1 MKNVLLA
8 FGFLL
13 TYSLF
18 GQDADLYLQEGSSTS
33 SLNASKEL
41 GFEFTFHASNLGG
54 TVGGAMKLAF
64 INENN
69 FVVGPSIR
77 LQRNWYNNL
86 GLKTNWSI
94 YGGGVFA
101 HYRMYEYLFAG
112 AEFELLSTPFNNGFF
127 SANRSWA
134 PTLLIGAGFSRA
146 FSDNFRL
153 NAGIMYDVINSTNS
167 PFRQG
172 YFMRKENGA
181 FIPVIYRIAFFIP
194 I

>member
-1 MKNVLLA
+1 MKTTLLII
-8 FGFLL
+8 GLCVWNL
-13 TYSLF
+13 GF
-18 GQDADLYLQEGSSTS
+18 GQDTELYEQEGTTTKSSR
-33 SLNASKEL
+33 ASKEL
-41 GFEFTFHASNLGG
+41 GFEFTFNASTLGG

-86 GLKTNWSI
+86 GIKTNWSI

-112 AEFELLSTPFNNGFF
+112 AEFELLSTPFSNGFF
-127 SANRSWA
+127 SSNRSWA
-134 PTLLIGAGFSRA
+134 PTLLVGAGFSRA

-153 NAGIMYDVINSTNS
+153 NAGIMYDVINSVNS

-181 FIPVIYRIAFFIP
+181 YIPVIYRIAFFIP

>member
-1 MKNVLLA
+1 MKTTLLIIGLCA
-8 FGFLL
+8 LNLG
-13 TYSLF
+13 F
-18 GQDADLYLQEGSSTS
+18 GQDTDLYLPEEPSNSSR
-33 SLNASKEL
+33 NASKEL
-41 GFEFTFHASNLGG
+41 GFEFAFHASNLGG

-112 AEFELLSTPFNNGFF
+112 AEFELLSTPFSNGFF
-127 SANRSWA
+127 STNRTWA
-134 PTLLIGAGFSRA
+134 PTLLVGAGFSRA

-181 FIPVIYRIAFFIP
+181 YIPVIYRIAFFIP

>member
-1 MKNVLLA
+1 MKNILLA
-8 FGFLL
+8 ISFVL
-13 TYSLF
+13 TCSLY
-18 GQDADLYLQEGSSTS
+18 GQDTELYEQDEPTS
-33 SLNASKEL
+33 SKSQTSKEL
-41 GFEFTFHASNLGG
+41 GFEFTFHASTLGG

-86 GLKTNWSI
+86 GLKTDWSI

-112 AEFELLSTPFNNGFF
+112 AEFELLSTPFKNGYF

-134 PTLLIGAGFSRA
+134 PTFLVGAGFSRA

-172 YFMRKENGA
+172 YFIRKENGTY
-181 FIPVIYRIAFFIP
+181 IPVIYRIAFFIP